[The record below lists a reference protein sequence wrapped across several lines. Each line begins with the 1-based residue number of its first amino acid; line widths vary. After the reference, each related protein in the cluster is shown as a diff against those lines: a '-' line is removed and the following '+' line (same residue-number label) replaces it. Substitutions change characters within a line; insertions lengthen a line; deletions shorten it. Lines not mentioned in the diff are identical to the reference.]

1 MHTGMVKSNGYGW
14 IHKQIVDIG
23 KYIEAQIGGG
33 GASLNVNSVTAGS
46 IFIGTNTITT
56 VAGQVIN
63 INAKLNFKGGVV
75 GLPVAYNYFLR

>member
-1 MHTGMVKSNGYGW
+1 M
-14 IHKQIVDIG
+14 
-23 KYIEAQIGGG
+23 
-33 GASLNVNSVTAGS
+33 NVNSVTAGS